1 MDRSTRKRLREIN
14 RRITKLNNDWDDRI
28 KKSGKS
34 AAECSG
40 ESWYAEFGNETIDLQ
55 LEETKITSDSLEF
68 EARSLWLPIPSRED
82 ATKWEESNFGQ
93 TERLFLSPIGMT
105 ELRTAIRK
113 ERGERRA
120 VTEWW
125 LKTLGAAVG
134 ILTGLIGA
142 LIGLV
147 SVLRK

>member
-1 MDRSTRKRLREIN
+1 MDRRTRKRLRKIREDIAQ
-14 RRITKLNNDWDDRI
+14 LNAEWDDAVKGGECEEGQGRTDEFQKRKTWLETDE
-28 KKSGKS
+28 KKLVSG
-34 AAECSG
+34 
-40 ESWYAEFGNETIDLQ
+40 
-55 LEETKITSDSLEF
+55 SLER
-68 EARSLWLPIPSRED
+68 EASRLWIPLPPKED
-82 ATKWEESNFGQ
+82 RARWENAEGYMGWDYATVL
-93 TERLFLSPIGMT
+93 RPLGMT

-113 ERGERRA
+113 ERAERRA

>member
-1 MDRSTRKRLREIN
+1 MDRRTRKRLREIN
-14 RRITKLNNDWDDRI
+14 RRLTKLNADFDDRI
-28 KKSGKS
+28 KKSGMS
-34 AAECSG
+34 ASECSE
-40 ESWYAEFGNETIDLQ
+40 ESWYGDLGNEIVQ
-55 LEETKITSDSLEF
+55 LELDEKQITSDSLEF
-68 EARSLWLPIPSRED
+68 EARSLWLPIPPQED
-82 ATKWEESNFGQ
+82 TTRWQETMDN
-93 TERLFLSPIGMT
+93 TDRWFLSPLGMT

-113 ERGERRA
+113 ERAEQRA
-120 VTEWW
+120 ITEWW

>member
-1 MDRSTRKRLREIN
+1 MDRRTRKRLREIN
-14 RRITKLNNDWDDRI
+14 QQLTKLNADFDDRV

-34 AAECSG
+34 LGECSG
-40 ESWYAEFGNETIDLQ
+40 ESWYADFMNEIIS
-55 LEETKITSDSLEF
+55 LETDEKKLVSDSLEF
-68 EARSLWLPIPSRED
+68 EARSLWLPIPPQED
-82 ATKWEESNFGQ
+82 TTKWQETMDN
-93 TERLFLSPIGMT
+93 TDRWFLSPLGMT

-113 ERGERRA
+113 ERAEQRA
-120 VTEWW
+120 ITEWW